1 MKNIAS
7 TLAMLLI
14 VLFISPV
21 DGLGADKQQFCNTY
35 ADKAVTQYNLG
46 KQHNLPGIVP
56 PAWSNDRNGH
66 YNWCMMAP
74 ENIVNSE
81 DAKRQ
86 AYLDKYLPQNT
97 TEKGMVMGTVTG
109 VIDNKGGGSV
119 AATPISI
126 PRPVKV
132 GKIGTNVQQ
141 GTIEKSDFISMDNN
155 VMHIRLYYKV
165 DPSVADSLYAGAFL
179 YDANLKAINAGY
191 KPTREY
197 RSPEGSIDVYLVLPS
212 KPFESATME
221 AFLIHSGKVIV
232 KQYFKYP
239 LRWNG
244 HHGSSVN
251 SRIDGK
257 LKSIGGWGKIDGP
270 VKHEVPI
277 GLDPGRGP

>member
-1 MKNIAS
+1 MKKNINVVA
-7 TLAMLLI
+7 LLLVAMI
-14 VLFISPV
+14 MVTIDVSA
-21 DGLGADKQQFCNTY
+21 GDKQQFCINY
-35 ADKAVTQYNLG
+35 AHKAVIQYKLG

-66 YNWCMMAP
+66 YNWCMLVP
-74 ENIVNSE
+74 ENFANSE

-86 AYLDKYLPQNT
+86 AYLDKYLPHNNA
-97 TEKGMVMGTVTG
+97 EKGIAIGPVTG
-109 VIDNKGGGSV
+109 VIGNKGGGSV

-126 PRPVKV
+126 PRPVNV
-132 GKIGTNVQQ
+132 GKIGTNVL

-191 KPTREY
+191 KPTRES

-232 KQYFKYP
+232 KQYFKTP
-239 LRWNG
+239 LRWDG
-244 HHGSSVN
+244 LHGRSVN

-257 LKSIGGWGKIDGP
+257 LKSTYGLGKIIGP

-277 GLDPGRGP
+277 GFDPGLGP

>member
-1 MKNIAS
+1 MKKAIETVMILLFMLSAGVTS
-7 TLAMLLI
+7 GLANT
-14 VLFISPV
+14 
-21 DGLGADKQQFCNTY
+21 KEQFCATY
-35 ADKAVTQYNLG
+35 ADRAVAQYNQG

-81 DAKRQ
+81 NAKRQ

-97 TEKGMVMGTVTG
+97 AEKGLVIGTVTG
-109 VIDNKGGGSV
+109 VIGNNGGESV

-132 GKIGTNVQQ
+132 GKIGTNVE
-141 GTIEKSDFISMDNN
+141 GTIEISDFIAMDNN
-155 VMHIRLYYKV
+155 VMHIRLYYQV

-179 YDANLKAINAGY
+179 YDVNLKAIDTGY

-212 KPFESATME
+212 KPFESATIE
-221 AFLIHSGKVIV
+221 TFLIHSGKVIV
-232 KQYFKYP
+232 KQYFKAP
-239 LRWNG
+239 LRWDG
-244 HHGSSVN
+244 HHVSLN
-251 SRIDGK
+251 SDIDEK
-257 LKSIGGWGKIDGP
+257 LKSTGRWGKADGSVKP
-270 VKHEVPI
+270 VAPI